1 MTEIKVPKF
10 RETILE
16 FTASQVQNDVKIFL
30 PYLNYKR
37 DRYSVSHVMKGH
49 YILTDQFGDQWQCSE
64 QYFKKWLEQI

>member
-1 MTEIKVPKF
+1 MTEIKVPKY
-10 RETILE
+10 REIVLE
-16 FTASQVQNDVKIFL
+16 FTASQVQNDVKIYL

-37 DRYSVSHVMKGH
+37 DRHNVYQVIEGS